1 MSEYPY
7 SVKIKKEL
15 AQIIK
20 DDLEIWLTNHG
31 PNWAEP
37 FVTLDSK
44 GNGFYVSLTEDFHHD
59 KLLSWSKFIKQQER
73 PEFASITAAKKH
85 LKNVK
90 KLVKMLEVEIQEME
104 KHERKT

>member
-1 MSEYPY
+1 MSQYPY
-7 SVKIKKEL
+7 PVKIKQEL
-15 AQIIK
+15 AQIIQT
-20 DDLEIWLTNHG
+20 DLEIWLANHG

-44 GNGFYVSLTEDFHHD
+44 GNGFYVSLTEDFEHD
-59 KLLSWSKFIKQQER
+59 KLLSWSNFIEQQKC

-90 KLVKMLEVEIQEME
+90 KLVKMLEFEIQQME